1 MRKIIKSLM
10 TPALLYRY
18 RAYRAFWKGE
28 RELRIL
34 KDLISTNRVAID
46 VGANYGEY
54 AYWLEKLCDKV
65 VLFEPHPECVEFL
78 TKCVSPS
85 TDIYQMGLSNIN
97 DESILRIPI
106 VGNSSAMTCR
116 ASLCSKA
123 VSEFNSL
130 DELAI
135 RLVRLDDLNIS
146 DVGFIK
152 IDVEGHERE
161 VIEGAVNTIKTFM
174 PNLQVE
180 IEQRHLNSPIQD
192 VFEYIESL
200 GYDTYFYRNN
210 KLTPLE
216 FFDLNRD
223 QIDVLAKS
231 GGSDSLLHDSYVN
244 NFIFMAK

>member
-54 AYWLEKLCDKV
+54 AYWLEKLCYKV

-116 ASLCSKA
+116 ASLSSKA
-123 VSEFNSL
+123 VSEFNYL
-130 DELAI
+130 DALAI
-135 RLVRLDDLNIS
+135 RFVRLDVANIS
-146 DVGFIK
+146 GVCFIK
-152 IDVEGHERE
+152 SGVDVHERE
-161 VIEGAVNTIKTFM
+161 IMRGAGNGTNTFM
-174 PNLQVE
+174 P
-180 IEQRHLNSPIQD
+180 S
-192 VFEYIESL
+192 
-200 GYDTYFYRNN
+200 
-210 KLTPLE
+210 
-216 FFDLNRD
+216 
-223 QIDVLAKS
+223 
-231 GGSDSLLHDSYVN
+231 
-244 NFIFMAK
+244 